1 VKIIIYKILAILL
14 LLTILTPLVFAQT
27 TTTNP
32 STTTTQHTGSSTTT
46 ITTPIPQKHYYERG
60 GWKVFTNGIITVLV
74 VGNGTKPMF
83 IWWYNKDNT
92 TAYVFKYDGLAEI
105 WLPTAQFKHVFMFN
119 DSEDYKEQL
128 HNLIKN
134 ATGGETAREVLEDIS
149 DGINKLMKLRLV
161 DEKGK
166 VNIDAVNEALSI
178 IQDLKNKVNN
188 LPQDLNDLKTQLL
201 NKLNNIQTQLE
212 NLKNNPTISDAMRIK
227 MEIASLISDTVKIL
241 TDRIKMIVE
250 AYTAIVM
257 AFKHPFYFPFDAAKW
272 SLIGPENITDNNGK
286 VIGMQFSFNLT
297 EVHDR
302 RFKFAEGNI
311 LIRNRFYF
319 VPVQEKINNQ
329 TMNITRAE
337 LKSDIIIK
345 HWDWNL
351 YEAIKHKPDNK
362 TIEPL
367 ILNILS
373 MFKPTLVLKAH
384 FTAPLMPSD
393 PYKDFNILL
402 QQGGED
408 EVEIGNEE
416 VETHGEHGLK
426 LGINMENDTKIEEH
440 EINRVKMPGLVIKT
454 SGGLVGGFFRFVPNA
469 TVTYPNGTKEIVPVK
484 GYFILHGKHVTTFL
498 VYQYFDNGTL
508 EHDPSI
514 GITAPEV
521 SQETPIYQVSATGGQ
536 ITVKSITLTTSPTT
550 SGSVTSTSSVGTT
563 PSTSIT
569 SAVQQNYVMIAIITT
584 VILLITV
591 MLVMRKRNNV

>member
-1 VKIIIYKILAILL
+1 MTILIIHEVKNVKIVAYKILAILL

-27 TTTNP
+27 TTPT
-32 STTTTQHTGSSTTT
+32 S
-46 ITTPIPQKHYYERG
+46 QKHYYERG

-83 IWWYNKDNT
+83 IWWYNKDNR

-119 DSEDYKEQL
+119 DDEDYREQL
-128 HNLIKN
+128 HDLIKN
-134 ATGGETAREVLEDIS
+134 AAGGETTREILEDIS

-166 VNIDAVNEALSI
+166 VNIDAVDEALSI

-212 NLKNNPTISDAMRIK
+212 NLKNNPIISDAMRIK
-227 MEIASLISDTVKIL
+227 MEIASLISDIVKTI

-250 AYTAIVM
+250 AYTTIIM

-272 SLIGPENITDNNGK
+272 SLIGPENITDNNGN

-297 EVHDR
+297 EVHDK

-319 VPVQEKINNQ
+319 VPVQEKINDQ

-345 HWDWNL
+345 HWEWNF
-351 YEAIKHKPDNK
+351 YEAVKHKPDNK

-367 ILNILS
+367 IINILS

-384 FTAPLMPSD
+384 FTSPLMPSD

-402 QQGGED
+402 KQGGED
-408 EVEIGNEE
+408 EVEIGDEE

-426 LGINMENDTKIEEH
+426 LGVNMENDTKIEEH
-440 EINRVKMPGLVIKT
+440 EINRVRMPGLVIKT

-498 VYQYFDNGTL
+498 VYQYFNNGTL

-521 SQETPIYQVSATGGQ
+521 SQETPVYQVSATGGQ
-536 ITVKSITLTTSPTT
+536 VTVKPIFVTSPPTT
-550 SGSVTSTSSVGTT
+550 SSTATTTSSVGTT
-563 PSTSIT
+563 PSSSISVTSP
-569 SAVQQNYVMIAIITT
+569 VQQNYVMIAIITT
-584 VILLITV
+584 VILLIIV